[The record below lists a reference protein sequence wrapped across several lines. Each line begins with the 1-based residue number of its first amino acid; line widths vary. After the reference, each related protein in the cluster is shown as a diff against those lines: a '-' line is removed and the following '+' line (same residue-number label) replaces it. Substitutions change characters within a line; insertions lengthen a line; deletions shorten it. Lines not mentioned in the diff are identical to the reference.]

1 MVRFAQLQQ
10 RHEADPQH
18 CEHALQT
25 LKVAE
30 QAAMDLIQELK
41 ASLADHQDKG
51 DQLKTQNL
59 HEKNSDMDKN
69 CNVLAGKDKGKAAE
83 RHASTPISDLPE
95 SEEDGLRRT
104 PAGEEQ
110 STKKGAL
117 QSRLRECHII
127 LHQIL
132 FLQGDVYHVM
142 GNPAEDAAYEEA
154 EKLRQSLLKCLSNT
168 TRQTIVPTDFNP
180 SHI

>member
-10 RHEADPQH
+10 RHEADPQC

-25 LKVAE
+25 LKDAE

-41 ASLADHQDKG
+41 ATLADHRDKG
-51 DQLKTQNL
+51 DQPKTQTPQEQNN
-59 HEKNSDMDKN
+59 EMDKN
-69 CNVLAGKDKGKAAE
+69 HEVLAGKEKGKAVE
-83 RHASTPISDLPE
+83 RHASTPVSDMPE
-95 SEEDGLRRT
+95 IEEDDLRRT

-110 STKKGAL
+110 NTKKGAL

-127 LHQIL
+127 LHQIR

-142 GNPAEDAAYEEA
+142 SNPAEDEAYEGA
-154 EKLRQSLLKCLSNT
+154 EKIRQSLLKCLWDT
-168 TRQTIVPTDFNP
+168 TGQIIHPTNG
-180 SHI
+180 